1 MQGGGVP
8 GWSPGD
14 RALQEPAGGLALLVA
29 CLTLPFG
36 NPPGRLAL
44 LVACRHCLSLTFL
57 PPIPPAP
64 FPGGE
69 GGDQKFISP
78 GASPPAPLH

>member
-36 NPPGRLAL
+36 NPPGRLAFF
-44 LVACRHCLSLTFL
+44 VAYRPRHPGTEPLAARTDHA
-57 PPIPPAP
+57 IQV
-64 FPGGE
+64 PGG
-69 GGDQKFISP
+69 
-78 GASPPAPLH
+78 